1 MFTGY
6 GNCYR
11 LDALELAD
19 EHVQNPHHWT
29 HKAIEHL
36 KETLANPDFP
46 CLFGRK
52 AVNARTCHILFAR
65 AEQLADDIARGLA
78 DYIATIE
85 PIPLKQRI
93 GNPLLVFL
101 QTAADTSL
109 QQQQALAWD
118 VLRQVHSRDPSPW
131 PREVPQD
138 PHDNQWSFC
147 FAGMPLFINMNF
159 PAHRLMKS
167 RNLGRHIA
175 WVINPRE
182 SFDEVASAS
191 TASGQRIRA
200 RIRER
205 VQHYNDGVMPAS
217 LGFFGQHDNFEW
229 QQYQLQEPGSL
240 NPARCPFHA
249 HATPDP
255 LIEN

>member
-19 EHVQNPHHWT
+19 EHVQNRHHWT
-29 HKAIEHL
+29 HKALQHF

-52 AVNARTCHILFAR
+52 AVNARTCHIIFAS
-65 AEQLADDIARGLA
+65 AGNLAADIARGLA
-78 DYIATIE
+78 DYISTIA
-85 PIPLKQRI
+85 PIPLKQRV

-101 QTAADTSL
+101 ETAPDSTLA
-109 QQQQALAWD
+109 QQQALAWD
-118 VLRQVHSRDPSPW
+118 VLGQVHARDPQPW
-131 PREVPQD
+131 PAGMPRD
-138 PHDNQWSFC
+138 PHDAQWAFC
-147 FAGMPLFINMNF
+147 FAGTPLFINMNF
-159 PAHRLMKS
+159 PAHQLMRS
-167 RNLGRHIA
+167 RNLGKHIA
-175 WVINPRE
+175 WVVNPRE
-182 SFDEVASAS
+182 SFDEVASAA
-191 TASGQRIRA
+191 TDSGQRIRA

-205 VQHYNDGVMPAS
+205 VGHYNDGVMPDT
-217 LGFFGQHDNFEW
+217 LGFFGHHDNYEW

-249 HATPDP
+249 PATTDS